1 MSKKCFLICPIGK
14 DGSDIRKRSDKVMKF
29 LLSPVCSQKGYEV
42 IRADLI
48 ASANKISVDIIE
60 HLENDDLAIADLT
73 DCNPNVFYE
82 IGYRKAKGM
91 PTIHIAK
98 NGTELPFDTIDDR
111 TIFYDETDF
120 DTVESFKETLSKT
133 IDSIPP
139 ISKTPKSYVLAGR
152 IVDDRKAEKPY
163 ISLLREIVNKFNS
176 NDRQPVLYDSNEFL
190 KANID
195 VLSSMGYVKETTY
208 LNGSVSVKP
217 TGSGLKY
224 IIDNPLD

>member
-14 DGSDIRKRSDKVMKF
+14 EGSDIRKRSDKVMKY

-73 DCNPNVFYE
+73 GCNPNVFYE

-120 DTVESFKETLSKT
+120 DTLESFKETLSKT

-139 ISKTPKSYVLAGR
+139 ISKTPKSYILGGR
-152 IVDDRKAEKPY
+152 IVDDRKTEKPY
-163 ISLLREIVNKFNS
+163 FSLLREIVNKFNS
-176 NDRQPVLYDSNEFL
+176 NGRRPVFYEADEVDKN
-190 KANID
+190 NMDI
-195 VLSSMGYVKETTY
+195 LSSMGYIKITTY
-208 LNGSVSVKP
+208 INGSATVKP
-217 TGSGLKY
+217 TGSGLQY
-224 IIDNPLD
+224 VIDNPSL

>member
-1 MSKKCFLICPIGK
+1 MSKNCFFICPIGDDDSK
-14 DGSDIRKRSDKVMKF
+14 ERKRSNTVMKH
-29 LLSPVCSQKGYEV
+29 LLNPVCEEKGYEV

-73 DCNPNVFYE
+73 GCNPNVFYE

-98 NGTELPFDTIDDR
+98 NGTELPFDAIDDR

-120 DTVESFKETLSKT
+120 DTVEGFKEMLSKT

-139 ISKTPKSYVLAGR
+139 ISKTPKSYILGGR
-152 IVDDRKAEKPY
+152 IVDDRKTEKPY
-163 ISLLREIVNKFNS
+163 ISLLREIVNEFNS
-176 NDRQPVLYDSNEFL
+176 NGRRSITYSSD
-190 KANID
+190 NINKND
-195 VLSSMGYVKETTY
+195 VEILSSKGYISYKSFKD
-208 LNGSVSVKP
+208 GSVNIKP
-217 TGSGLKY
+217 TGVGLEY
-224 IIDNPLD
+224 ILYNP